1 MAWGLLATINWIQC
15 RHQVF
20 LFVCLFVLWRFWYFK
35 CISEI
40 LLMQSRSNFFG
51 IQAWELHESKNQF
64 YMILRTVGHGSR
76 SVSWRFFWEPLVKNC
91 PYIYIYIYTLPLT
104 HGSFFDFPKREPS
117 NMSRVFSIQSKLHF
131 PLKCWYVF
139 DGLNYQTLEV
149 LDEKCFFLREKL
161 WSYVDGI
168 EVW

>member
-91 PYIYIYIYTLPLT
+91 PYIYIYIFIPYPLPMVLSLIFQRENHPT
-104 HGSFFDFPKREPS
+104 RVECFLFKASFIFHLSVDMCLMDWIIKPWRCWMKS
-117 NMSRVFSIQSKLHF
+117 VFF
-131 PLKCWYVF
+131 
-139 DGLNYQTLEV
+139 
-149 LDEKCFFLREKL
+149 
-161 WSYVDGI
+161 
-168 EVW
+168 